1 MLFESGFA
9 ARKQLGNP
17 IEGCVD
23 ANSATCLINF
33 FLEALGHCV
42 HPPNPGGSRSSFL
55 ADSAASPEN
64 KQRWQNSSIITVQER
79 S

>member
-1 MLFESGFA
+1 MPRSMLFESGFA

-42 HPPNPGGSRSSFL
+42 HPPNPFVG
-55 ADSAASPEN
+55 ADLRFWLIPRLLSGE
-64 KQRWQNSSIITVQER
+64 
-79 S
+79 